1 MFDRY
6 TIFWYFCLVL
16 VFSLVV
22 LVTSTLYLLYSDFKE
37 YKSLEKEK
45 EKCYNK
51 ANKD

>member
-6 TIFWYFCLVL
+6 SLFWYFCLVID
-16 VFSLVV
+16 FSFVV
-22 LVTSTLYLLYSDFKE
+22 SVVIALYLLYSNYKKH
-37 YKSLEKEK
+37 KSLEKEK